1 MFIIA
6 LAMSITA
13 NAQFEQGKVYIGA
26 SLTGVDLSYSG
37 SEKFH
42 LGVEAT
48 GGYFIMDN
56 IMLKASAGV
65 NYSGKDDAPTDFT
78 LGLGGRYYI
87 LQNGLF
93 LGANAKLI
101 HSNHNYNDIMPEVEV
116 GYAFFLSRT
125 VTIEPSIYYDQS
137 FRKHSELALVLEYI
151 SSRTKDVFSRCER
164 CPFVMSEMAFDNV
177 RDGL

>member
-48 GGYFIMDN
+48 GG
-56 IMLKASAGV
+56 
-65 NYSGKDDAPTDFT
+65 
-78 LGLGGRYYI
+78 
-87 LQNGLF
+87 
-93 LGANAKLI
+93 
-101 HSNHNYNDIMPEVEV
+101 
-116 GYAFFLSRT
+116 
-125 VTIEPSIYYDQS
+125 
-137 FRKHSELALVLEYI
+137 
-151 SSRTKDVFSRCER
+151 
-164 CPFVMSEMAFDNV
+164 
-177 RDGL
+177 